1 MPSPTISRTAEP
13 PEDWRAF
20 AAANGTFYHRP
31 EWALCLGEMY
41 GLRLDY
47 YSARQVGE
55 LCGLLAVAEI
65 PPLFGPR
72 RYVSLPFSYA
82 AGPLAPDSDAA
93 AQLSAAV
100 LERGGE
106 QSLLVETLQTLGMA
120 QARQNRYQ
128 PALNTLKRA
137 AEVAETAGDPRANDR
152 SPTLRTLKPHGEV
165 QQRRQ

>member
-47 YSARQVGE
+47 YSAREQGE

-82 AGPLAPDSDAA
+82 AGPLAPDPGVAA
-93 AQLSAAV
+93 LLSAAADYARTNRRKS
-100 LERGGE
+100 LGQPTSRGK
-106 QSLLVETLQTLGMA
+106 SPDATDLGSEA
-120 QARQNRYQ
+120 EIKVHCARSRHGSHGLDHDRGHSDDG
-128 PALNTLKRA
+128 ALFFSGRRRA
-137 AEVAETAGDPRANDR
+137 L
-152 SPTLRTLKPHGEV
+152 S
-165 QQRRQ
+165 Q